1 MSNSPFIS
9 EANQKSHENESGEKL
24 FSVKTQNREYIS
36 CIWLFKLGLKKI
48 LIRPFNCFSLKNPNL
63 LKECL

>member
-24 FSVKTQNREYIS
+24 FSVKTQNREYI
-36 CIWLFKLGLKKI
+36 
-48 LIRPFNCFSLKNPNL
+48 
-63 LKECL
+63 